1 MTVNSNRIMDF
12 SAILEDIYT
21 EAKNQ
26 PNIGLVSSSI
36 PELSTINPDKFG
48 IHLLTMNGVDFSIGD
63 ASEKFS
69 IQSISKV
76 LSLTL
81 AFSIVGEAIWN
92 RVGVEPSGNPFNSL
106 IQLEYE
112 KGIPRNPFINA
123 GALVIA
129 DILISELDSPKQDF
143 LKFIR
148 EVSGNEQIDYNLK
161 VANSEKNSGF
171 RNAALA
177 NFLKSFGNIKNE
189 VEEVLDFYFYQC
201 SIEMTCKELAHAFY
215 FFANEGKTESGKQV
229 LNKSQVKRLN
239 ALMQTCGFYD
249 ESGEFTYRV
258 GLPGKSGIGGG
269 IVALYPKNF
278 VVASW
283 SPRLNEKGNSEL
295 GMFALEQLTTKTGMS
310 IF

>member
-1 MTVNSNRIMDF
+1 MNYA
-12 SAILEDIYT
+12 AILQDIYN
-21 EAKNQ
+21 EAKGQ
-26 PNIGLVSSSI
+26 PKIGQVATSI
-36 PELSTINPDKFG
+36 PELASVPPDKFG
-48 IHLLTMNGVDFSIGD
+48 MHLLTMEGEDFHMGD
-63 ASEKFS
+63 AAEKFS
-69 IQSISKV
+69 IQSVSKV
-76 LSLTL
+76 LSLAL
-81 AFSIVGEAIWN
+81 AFSFIGEKIWE

-106 IQLEYE
+106 VQLEYE

-129 DILISELDSPKQDF
+129 DVLISELKNPKQDF
-143 LKFIR
+143 LNFIR
-148 EVSGNEQIDYNLK
+148 EVSGYDNIDFNHK
-161 VANSEKNSGF
+161 VANSEKVTGF

-177 NFLKSFGNIKNE
+177 NFLKSFGNIKND
-189 VEEVLDFYFYQC
+189 VELVLDFYFYQC
-201 SIEMTCKELAHAFY
+201 SIEMTCKELAHSFY
-215 FFANEGKTESGKQV
+215 FFANEGKTKSGKQI
-229 LNKSQVKRLN
+229 LNNSQVKRLN
-239 ALMQTCGFYD
+239 AIMQTCGFYD
-249 ESGEFTYRV
+249 ESGEFTYKV